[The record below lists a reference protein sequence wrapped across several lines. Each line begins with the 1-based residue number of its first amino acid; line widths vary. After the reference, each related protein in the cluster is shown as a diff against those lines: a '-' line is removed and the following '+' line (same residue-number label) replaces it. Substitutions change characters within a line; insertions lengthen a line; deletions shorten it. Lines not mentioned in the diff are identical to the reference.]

1 MEKRNVIIGN
11 PIRQDKYV
19 IGSKGE
25 LRNVYKVSIKNLYY
39 NDENGRIASF
49 MSRYNSEHTEP
60 ISNLDFDEYNDVLM
74 NFIIKSES
82 KEQYKTTKENIR
94 QVGQLEPGIILTDG
108 RVIDGNRRFTCLRDL
123 YAEYHSEQFL
133 YFECFVLDVPKTRE
147 ERASLKALELSAQ
160 YGTETRVSYN
170 PVDRLADVYK
180 DLVGPDKLFTPEEY
194 SARLNNLT
202 KVSEVKN
209 LMLEAETLWDYLEFT
224 NNVGRWDIARDFKLE
239 GPIHELAMLRKKVGP
254 DEWDSIASVF
264 YTQMMHISGDR
275 SREIRK
281 IVNIYKNEP
290 SKFQEISDKVFAAEV
305 KSHKVD
311 TIVDTNLKKEKA
323 VELQRA
329 YIDIDQTI
337 NRAATEVGINK
348 AKNKQLKTLE
358 DVSAKLNQID
368 KTAIRL
374 STEDMLSELENEL
387 TSIEDK
393 IRKIREVILS
403 VKQS

>member
-1 MEKRNVIIGN
+1 MAENPVCHVRPHGRDKITSTQVQRNE
-11 PIRQDKYV
+11 Q
-19 IGSKGE
+19 
-25 LRNVYKVSIKNLYY
+25 
-39 NDENGRIASF
+39 
-49 MSRYNSEHTEP
+49 

-368 KTAIRL
+368 KTAI
-374 STEDMLSELENEL
+374 
-387 TSIEDK
+387 I
-393 IRKIREVILS
+393 
-403 VKQS
+403 